1 MNNKDTFDILHSEF
15 DGCPTLP
22 DSLSKR
28 NIVEKLK
35 TVPQEKTKKI
45 SFNKIASIAA
55 AVVVVAVCAVVA
67 AKDFREDLSVEN
79 IKDVAQV
86 TQQAQAVVPPVSDK
100 KPTAD
105 AKLSQVE
112 SREELVEWFRESYKE
127 NGRYNFN
134 SYGDVIYDSAADMD
148 SAIGVTAAPAT
159 GTNSFVSESMN
170 ESVQLKDHAETN
182 TQTKGV
188 DEGDI
193 IKTDSRYIYFLGS
206 DTGGSNK
213 KLRIID
219 SQTMTAVYDGYIYDE
234 NGDIL
239 WVSDIYVNGDILVA
253 VCNMKNG
260 YDMYSSAYGYY
271 GGSGTTV
278 TRSYDIT
285 DRSEPK
291 LIKSNSQ
298 DGSYRSSRMVGNILY
313 TVSQYYVRAE
323 SEETIENVCVPKVG
337 GAEIACDCIFLPET
351 AGDSYILL
359 TAYDVTQKDGAV
371 SAVAVLGSSG
381 NYYCSE
387 DTFYVV
393 AENYNYK
400 DNSVEVREKTVIN
413 SFSLDG
419 TNIAFKATGEVQG
432 RVINQYSL
440 DQYEGNLRI
449 ATTCFN
455 NTKNKNVSSL
465 YVLDEKLDIIG
476 KLEDL
481 ANNEQ
486 IKSVRYMGK
495 KAYIVTFRNTD
506 PLFAI
511 DLSDPKN
518 PTVKGE
524 LKIPG
529 YSAYLHPIGDNL
541 LLGIGYEG
549 DSRNADFNSVK
560 ISLFDISDPTN
571 LKELDKLVYLKSS
584 TPVVNNP
591 KAFLYKADE
600 GIVGMP
606 VISYNDKSEEY
617 FYYIIQVKDNKLTLN
632 HKLLHSAGYYVGLNH
647 LRGTYIG
654 DEFFTVSDYIVRK
667 FDFGTGEFIKQIAFA
682 DIQTLIPTT
691 AANENKDIYEV
702 KPGGVVSTT
711 VGTSMGHTVDEPDTA
726 PGSEGPGKTA
736 LPYDP
741 DNPEEVVEMPTEP

>member
-67 AKDFREDLSVEN
+67 AKDFRENLTVEN
-79 IKDVAQV
+79 AEDIVV
-86 TQQAQAVVPPVSDK
+86 TQQAQAVVPPVSDN

-127 NGRYNFN
+127 NGKYYFN
-134 SYGDVIYDSAADMD
+134 LYDGVIYDSAADMD
-148 SAIGVTAAPAT
+148 NAIGVTAAPAT

-271 GGSGTTV
+271 GDSGTTV

-323 SEETIENVCVPKVG
+323 SEETIENVCIPKVG
-337 GAEIACDCIFLPET
+337 GAEISCDCIFLPET

-419 TNIAFKATGEVQG
+419 TSIAFKATGEVQG

-529 YSAYLHPIGDNL
+529 YSAYLHPIGENL

-549 DSRNADFNSVK
+549 DSQNADFNSVK

-606 VISYNDKSEEY
+606 VISYDDKSEEY
-617 FYYIIQVKDNKLTLN
+617 FYYIIQVKDNKLTLK
-632 HKLLHSAGYYVGLNH
+632 HKLLHSAGYYIGLNN

-667 FDFGTGEFIKQIAFA
+667 FDFGTGEFIKQIVFA
-682 DIQTLIPTT
+682 DIQTLVPTT

-702 KPGGVVSTT
+702 KPGGEVSTT

-741 DNPEEVVEMPTEP
+741 DNPEEVIEMPTEP

>member
-67 AKDFREDLSVEN
+67 AKDFRENLTVEN
-79 IKDVAQV
+79 AEDIVV

-148 SAIGVTAAPAT
+148 NAIGVTAAPAT

-170 ESVQLKDHAETN
+170 ESVQLKGHAETN

-219 SQTMTAVYDGYIYDE
+219 SQTMTAVYDGYIYNE

-271 GGSGTTV
+271 GDSGTTV

-632 HKLLHSAGYYVGLNH
+632 HKLLHSAGYYIGLNH

-702 KPGGVVSTT
+702 KPGGEVSTT

-726 PGSEGPGKTA
+726 PGSEGPGKTV

-741 DNPEEVVEMPTEP
+741 DNPEEVIEMPTEP

>member
-127 NGRYNFN
+127 NGKYYFN
-134 SYGDVIYDSAADMD
+134 LYGEIYDSAADMD
-148 SAIGVTAAPAT
+148 NAIGVTAAPAT

-271 GGSGTTV
+271 GDSGTTV

-291 LIKSNSQ
+291 LIKSNTQ

-400 DNSVEVREKTVIN
+400 DNSVEVRENTVIN

-549 DSRNADFNSVK
+549 DSQNADFNSVK

-591 KAFLYKADE
+591 KAFLYRADE
-600 GIVGMP
+600 GIAGMP
-606 VISYNDKSEEY
+606 VISYDDKSEEY

-632 HKLLHSAGYYVGLNH
+632 HKLLHSAGYYIGLNH

-654 DEFFTVSDYIVRK
+654 DEFFTVSDYIVKK

-682 DIQTLIPTT
+682 DIQTLVPTT
-691 AANENKDIYEV
+691 AANENQDIYEV
-702 KPGGVVSTT
+702 KPGGEVSTT

-726 PGSEGPGKTA
+726 HGSEGPGKTV

-741 DNPEEVVEMPTEP
+741 DNPEEVIEMPTEP

>member
-67 AKDFREDLSVEN
+67 AKDFREDLTVEN
-79 IKDVAQV
+79 AEDIVV

-148 SAIGVTAAPAT
+148 NAIGVTAAPAT

-170 ESVQLKDHAETN
+170 ESGQLKDHAETN

-260 YDMYSSAYGYY
+260 YDMYSGAYGYY
-271 GGSGTTV
+271 GDSGTTV

-313 TVSQYYVRAE
+313 TVSLYYVRAE

-495 KAYIVTFRNTD
+495 EAYIVTFRNTD

-549 DSRNADFNSVK
+549 DGQNADFNSVK

-606 VISYNDKSEEY
+606 VISYDDKSEEY

-632 HKLLHSAGYYVGLNH
+632 HKLLHSAGYYIGLNH

-654 DEFFTVSDYIVRK
+654 DKFFTVSDYIVKK

-702 KPGGVVSTT
+702 KPGGEVSTT

-726 PGSEGPGKTA
+726 PGSEGPGKTV

-741 DNPEEVVEMPTEP
+741 DNPEEVIEMPTEP